1 MDSPHFLLSIIM
13 LVNKDYDALTDI
25 LRGLAASTLG
35 SFNLRTPSF
44 ISASIFA

>member
-1 MDSPHFLLSIIM
+1 MDSPHFLPSIIK

-25 LRGLAASTLG
+25 LRGLAASTFG